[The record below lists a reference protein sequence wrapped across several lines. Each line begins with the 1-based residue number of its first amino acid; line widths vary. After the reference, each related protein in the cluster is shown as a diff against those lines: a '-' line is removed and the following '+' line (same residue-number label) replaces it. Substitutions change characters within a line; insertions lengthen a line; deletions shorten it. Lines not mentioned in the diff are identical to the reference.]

1 MVGVKAVVDE
11 VEVER
16 ERLLL
21 AFWPPSFLLLPQI
34 ALLRPAG
41 MYILFSLNQMK
52 EAQLLGDRIILGIF
66 GGVCHF
72 GKIPKKSSFGFDH
85 LMFMYDIRVL
95 YAPFRFCAK
104 LVRILPLNLL
114 ALDVHRFEIRFD

>member
-1 MVGVKAVVDE
+1 MTFENKREHQTITLQALLITLPEASIFVPHLLQAGNKGGGWGQGCGGRGRGG
-11 VEVER
+11 ER

-34 ALLRPAG
+34 ALLSPAG

-66 GGVCHF
+66 GGVCHL
-72 GKIPKKSSFGFDH
+72 GKIPK
-85 LMFMYDIRVL
+85 
-95 YAPFRFCAK
+95 
-104 LVRILPLNLL
+104 
-114 ALDVHRFEIRFD
+114 